1 MPPPFW
7 ETDVVTLGERE
18 RREANYYEGLRPLWP
33 KLGQLMVRA
42 DAMRRVGTDQD
53 AWGGW
58 GGGVEGDSRVDARAW
73 VGADGWSRRG
83 ARR

>member
-1 MPPPFW
+1 MWPFASARDRFAGDELEDVPPPFW

-42 DAMRRVGTDQD
+42 DAMRRVGTGED
-53 AWGGW
+53 AWGGM
-58 GGGVEGDSRVDARAW
+58 GGVG
-73 VGADGWSRRG
+73 
-83 ARR
+83 